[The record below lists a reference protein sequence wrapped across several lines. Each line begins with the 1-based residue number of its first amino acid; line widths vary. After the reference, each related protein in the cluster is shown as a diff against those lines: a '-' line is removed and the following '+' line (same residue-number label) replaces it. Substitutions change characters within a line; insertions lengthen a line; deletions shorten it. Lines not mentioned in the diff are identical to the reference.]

1 MIRTNKTRY
10 HVFSQSAFIMK
21 SFIYYLL
28 AAIFICSCSDT
39 DKDYQLREKARNSGI
54 VIDTIVQGICFNDSP
69 SEVQRKIK
77 EAEFTYITD
86 EYFLNL
92 PYPSSFK
99 NGSHWYVEEQWYRND
114 SLFLFSIRTNISS
127 VYFNECLQE
136 LDSLYSYKYGEAVHN
151 IQDSDIRWYKGNL
164 TVDISTDTD
173 INGTI
178 VDCIRIKYKDSRFG
192 DSPQYWGKL
201 KESDY
206 DQKTGCHIWYWYTP
220 DYWNRTYQPEID
232 KKLQDAAKN
241 I

>member
-1 MIRTNKTRY
+1 
-10 HVFSQSAFIMK
+10 MK

-127 VYFNECLQE
+127 VYFNECLAD
-136 LDSLYSYKYGEAVHN
+136 LNSLYSYKYGESVPQFKEN
-151 IQDSDIRWYKGNL
+151 TLKWYKGNL
-164 TVDISTDTD
+164 T
-173 INGTI
+173 INIYTL
-178 VDCIRIKYKDSRFG
+178 KDV
-192 DSPQYWGKL
+192 
-201 KESDY
+201 E
-206 DQKTGCHIWYWYTP
+206 
-220 DYWNRTYQPEID
+220 
-232 KKLQDAAKN
+232 KN
-241 I
+241 IH